1 MKVSIGSRQLAYE
14 SVGSG
19 PVLVLVHAF
28 PFDRRMWRETAAAL
42 AGQRRV
48 ITPDMRGFGLSDLGS
63 GGFSIADLAD
73 DVAALLDALKLPAA
87 TVGGMSMG
95 GYVALA
101 FARRHRDRLQSLI
114 LADTKAA
121 ADTPEARQG
130 RQTAITLVEN
140 QGVPAMLER
149 QIPRLLSA
157 SASESLRAEVRGLG
171 AQPANAVIAAIRAL
185 RDRPDRTAEL
195 PEIAV
200 PTLVVVGT
208 EDALSPPG
216 EARAMAAAMPD
227 ARVVEIPGP
236 VICPT
241 WRTPTPSRRAGRI
254 CLEGPEQ
261 VMRVSASLRHPARPR
276 RPRASKSAPS
286 TGLLSAG
293 LLSIAGHN

>member
-1 MKVSIGSRQLAYE
+1 
-14 SVGSG
+14 
-19 PVLVLVHAF
+19 
-28 PFDRRMWRETAAAL
+28 MWRKASAAL

-63 GGFSIADLAD
+63 GDHSIADMAD

-101 FARRHRDRLQSLI
+101 FARRHRNRLQSLV

-121 ADTPEARQG
+121 ADSPDARQG
-130 RQTAITLVEN
+130 RQAAITLVET
-140 QGVPAMLER
+140 QGVAALLEK

-157 SASESLRAEVRGLG
+157 SASEGLRAEVRRLG
-171 AQPANAVIAAIRAL
+171 TQPPNAVIAAIRAL

-208 EDALSPPG
+208 QDALSPPEDG
-216 EARAMAAAMPD
+216 RAMAASMPR
-227 ARVVEIPGP
+227 ARVVEIPG
-236 VICPT
+236 
-241 WRTPTPSRRAGRI
+241 
-254 CLEGPEQ
+254 
-261 VMRVSASLRHPARPR
+261 
-276 RPRASKSAPS
+276 
-286 TGLLSAG
+286 
-293 LLSIAGHN
+293 AGHLSNLENPDAFAAALAGFS